1 MTDQRPMPLA
11 EWAQRLSTR
20 PPSARTL
27 RRWVRN
33 GNIFP
38 RPRKL
43 GRTYV
48 VSPNARYIDP
58 SDPNYLEEV
67 AAASESTPQ

>member
-1 MTDQRPMPLA
+1 VTDRRHMPLT
-11 EWAQRLSTR
+11 EWAQMQSTK
-20 PPSARTL
+20 PPSPRTL
-27 RRWVRN
+27 RRWRQN

-43 GRTYV
+43 GGKYV
-48 VSPNARYIDP
+48 VAPHARYIDP

-67 AAASESTPQ
+67 AAASESSPQ